1 LREAIK
7 HRPFA
12 VKPNRAE
19 AEELLGHQV
28 GAGVEGLVVAAR
40 KIQTEFGV
48 EWVVLSDGKDGMIV
62 AGPDSVAHG
71 KSELSAEA
79 ASKIVNDQGCGDSV
93 VAAFAVA
100 VSSSSSSL
108 SSSLGVVPDAA
119 TLVRSL
125 VVAGTTNL
133 FSQRPGE
140 LLADYLASIS
150 DEHSKGTF
158 VKVVVTPIAFSDV
171 VAS

>member
-19 AEELLGHQV
+19 AEELLGQQV

-100 VSSSSSSL
+100 VSSSSPSSP
-108 SSSLGVVPDAA
+108 GVVPDAA

-125 VVAGTTNL
+125 VVAGTVNL